1 MEAKSK
7 LQLVDNQI
15 DMARLIYANAHTRQ
29 AANELDMIRACDYT
43 WFNEQTL
50 FTNALLMSRTEID
63 KYHKQLI
70 NLYNAVVKLHKLTKP
85 TALMLNSISKQIDV
99 LIADLKQ
106 AEKTADSLAKDIAEK
121 YADTLKAAN
130 PRHAST
136 LS

>member
-29 AANELDMIRACDYT
+29 AANELDMIRASNYT
-43 WFNEQTL
+43 WFNENTTL
-50 FTNALLMSRTEID
+50 SNALLMSRTEID

-70 NLYNAVVKLHKLTKP
+70 NLYNTVVKLHKLTKP